1 MGRPRRAAG
10 TASVADHATAGRRA
24 GPLPPGPV
32 RPAGHRPGLLFSW
45 QACAGFLLR
54 AGRFRPGG
62 VVGRRGGRAEL
73 VPARFLWTGRL
84 RPAGLV
90 WWRGVRAE
98 PLPARFLRAAADRAG
113 PGSGRVRAAVVP
125 GLRVV
130 RLRAAELRP
139 GPAGLRPGPA
149 GLRPGPAGLRPGP
162 AGLRPGAGS

>member
-24 GPLPPGPV
+24 GVVPSRPRPV
-32 RPAGHRPGLLFSW
+32 RPAGYRPGFPFSW
-45 QACAGFLLR
+45 QARAGLLRPAGAVRRRGVWTELIPAGFLR
-54 AGRFRPGG
+54 A
-62 VVGRRGGRAEL
+62 
-73 VPARFLWTGRL
+73 GRL

-90 WWRGVRAE
+90 WRRGVRAE
-98 PLPARFLRAAADRAG
+98 PLPARFLRAVADRAG
-113 PGSGRVRAAVVP
+113 PGSGRVRAAAVP
-125 GLRVV
+125 GLRGV